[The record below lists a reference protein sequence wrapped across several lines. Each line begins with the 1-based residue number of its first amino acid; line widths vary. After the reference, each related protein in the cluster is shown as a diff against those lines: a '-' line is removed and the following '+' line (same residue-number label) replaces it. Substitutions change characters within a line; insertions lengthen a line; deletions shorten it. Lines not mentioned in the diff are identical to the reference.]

1 MNQFKEFVCAY
12 CRASHRSRKKRSN
25 FAEKLADFVGVF
37 RANFTKKQLVK
48 NSQFCGYF
56 QGKFR

>member
-25 FAEKLADFVGVF
+25 FVEKLADFAGVF